1 MKKSAIAA
9 FLVVLIASGLW
20 ALSALDLSLEG
31 LRGFVGGAQT
41 WREQN
46 AGLLWSLYF
55 LIYVAVTAL
64 SLPLAVWMT
73 LGAGAIFGFWSA
85 LLMVSFAASLGATLA
100 FLTARYLARD
110 WVMARFG
117 ARLESVNRGL
127 ARDGTFY
134 LFTLRLVPIV
144 PFFVVN
150 LVMGLSPMNALT
162 FYWVSQAGMLAGTAV
177 YVNAG

>member
-1 MKKSAIAA
+1 MKKRAIAA
-9 FLVVLIASGLW
+9 FLVALIVLGFW
-20 ALSALDLSLEG
+20 ALSTLDLSLEG
-31 LRGFVGGAQT
+31 LRGFVDDAQS
-41 WREQN
+41 WRDQN
-46 AGLLWSLYF
+46 AGLLWGLYF

-110 WVMARFG
+110 WVMGRFG
-117 ARLESVNRGL
+117 ARLEGVNRGL
-127 ARDGTFY
+127 ARDGAFY

-144 PFFVVN
+144 PFFR
-150 LVMGLSPMNALT
+150 G
-162 FYWVSQAGMLAGTAV
+162 
-177 YVNAG
+177 